1 MNTSDGESITVIGAG
16 SWGTALAI
24 QLARANRP
32 TILWGRADDEP
43 ERLARERTNHRY
55 LPDIRFPDTL
65 RIEADLRTAIH
76 GSCDILVVVPS
87 HVFRIVLGEIKPHLR
102 DDQRIAWATK
112 GLEQETGQLP
122 HQVARDVLGAE
133 YPLAV
138 LSGPTF
144 ATEVGAGLPTA
155 MTVAST
161 DAQFAG
167 DLAVR
172 VSSEQFRAYTSNDL
186 AGVEVGGAV
195 KNVLAIAA
203 GISDGLGYGANARI
217 ALISRGLIE
226 MTRLGAALGAKSQTF
241 MGLSGMGDL
250 VLTCTDNQSRNRR
263 MGLAIAAGRTA
274 DAVAREIGQVVEG
287 VYAAKAVHGVAT
299 RLGVEMP
306 ICEQVYRILYEDAA
320 PEQAVSAL
328 MNRALG
334 PE

>member
-76 GSCDILVVVPS
+76 GSRDILVVVPS
-87 HVFRIVLGEIKPHLR
+87 HVFRIVLGQIKPHLR

-172 VSSEQFRAYTSNDL
+172 VSGDQFRAYTSNDL

-226 MTRLGAALGAKSQTF
+226 MTRLGVALGAKSQTF

-287 VYAAKAVHGVAT
+287 VYAAKAVHGVAA

-306 ICEQVYRILYEDAA
+306 ISEQVYRILYEDAA

>member
-32 TILWGRADDEP
+32 TILWGRTDDEP

-76 GSCDILVVVPS
+76 GSRDILVVVPS

-172 VSSEQFRAYTSNDL
+172 VSGDQFRAYTSNDL

-226 MTRLGAALGAKSQTF
+226 MTRLGVALGAKSQTF

-287 VYAAKAVHGVAT
+287 VYAAKAVHGVAA

>member
-76 GSCDILVVVPS
+76 GSRDILVVVPS

-122 HQVARDVLGAE
+122 HQVARDVLGAA

-155 MTVAST
+155 MTIAST

-172 VSSEQFRAYTSNDL
+172 VSGDQFRAYTSNDL
-186 AGVEVGGAV
+186 TGVEVGGAV

-217 ALISRGLIE
+217 ALISRGLNE
-226 MTRLGAALGAKSQTF
+226 MTRLGVALGARSQTF

-287 VYAAKAVHGVAT
+287 VYAAKAVHGVAA

-320 PEQAVSAL
+320 PEQAVSTL